1 MTPPTQQQ
9 SPNSFLASLS
19 ARLLQNRNMGGQQHY
34 PLPNRSGP
42 LSDLFDAATVHNN
55 NLLANFRAANT
66 SHSNFGIPTVSES
79 GRGPPSA
86 LDLSEFPSLSGGSVS
101 GSLFNSN
108 SGAPGSSRPP
118 YVGMVKDNVPTS
130 SSSGEFTILSEDFP
144 ALPGSTTNVHSN
156 SGGSGGHDNVNPN
169 QNSSSGFS
177 GLLSSSSSVV
187 GNNSVSSGIGTGI
200 GRDGNS
206 GSGGGAITGNSGVIS
221 SSKSLKRG
229 IQTTKEGRVTNIPPG
244 MVTDQFGM
252 VGLLTFIRAAESDP
266 NLVSLA
272 LGIDLGTLKLDLNSA
287 ENLYS
292 TFCGPWSDQPLK
304 PHEMDY
310 PVPHEYLINSQIR
323 EKLLPIKLSRYGDD
337 TLFFLFYMFPNDLI
351 QIAAASELYSRD
363 WRYHKDE
370 KVWITRAPGMPPI
383 EKSQNYERGTY
394 YFFDASSWRRV
405 AKEFHLDYD
414 RLENRPVASPY
425 SHVANLVGQQTTPTG
440 SLVSL

>member
-206 GSGGGAITGNSGVIS
+206 GSGGQSLGSISIGPSNVNSSSNETSSTGGAITGNSGVIS

-351 QIAAASELYSRD
+351 QIAAASEL
-363 WRYHKDE
+363 
-370 KVWITRAPGMPPI
+370 
-383 EKSQNYERGTY
+383 
-394 YFFDASSWRRV
+394 
-405 AKEFHLDYD
+405 
-414 RLENRPVASPY
+414 
-425 SHVANLVGQQTTPTG
+425 
-440 SLVSL
+440 